1 MSYPIALIFGL
12 SPSIIWLL
20 FFLRKDVHPESNKM
34 VLKIFFLGALIT
46 LPAVLIELGI
56 EKGLN
61 KWASPLASAIYIFL
75 GIAFVEEFLKYLVV
89 REKVLSNPEF
99 DEPVDVLLYM
109 IIAALGFA
117 ALENILVLLPKEKPL
132 FFYETAIISFLRFI
146 GATFLHA
153 LCSGTMG
160 YFLALSFF
168 EIKKK
173 LRLTILG
180 LVIATVLHGLFNLF
194 IMEIDKTL
202 LVYNGEITIVNFP
215 LFIFLLLSLIAILIG
230 LAIFVLFSFKKV
242 KKLTSTC
249 KIK

>member
-1 MSYPIALIFGL
+1 
-12 SPSIIWLL
+12 
-20 FFLRKDVHPESNKM
+20 VHPESNKM

-61 KWASPLASAIYIFL
+61 KWAPPLASAIYIFL

>member
-1 MSYPIALIFGL
+1 
-12 SPSIIWLL
+12 
-20 FFLRKDVHPESNKM
+20 M
-34 VLKIFFLGALIT
+34 VLKIFFFGVLIT

-56 EKGLN
+56 EEGLN
-61 KWASPLASAIYIFL
+61 EWAPPFASIIYIFL

-99 DEPVDVLLYM
+99 DEPIDVLLYM

-132 FFYETAIISFLRFI
+132 FFYETAIISSLRFV

-180 LVIATVLHGLFNLF
+180 LVIATVLHGLFNLL
-194 IMEIDKTL
+194 IMKIDKTL

-215 LFIFLLLSLIAILIG
+215 LFIFLLLSLIAILAG